1 MKLSPQPRPWSR
13 LLVISILLMLTVR
26 YVLWRSLF
34 TLNFSNPLNGA
45 WSLGLW
51 LMEMLVITSSL
62 LQWYLMLGITD
73 RRSQA
78 DRYSQAG
85 LEIQPSLDILIPT
98 YNEPD
103 FILRRTVVGC
113 QAIEYANKQV
123 YLLDDTRRP
132 EIQILAQELG
142 CHYVTRPD
150 NHYAKAGNLNHAI
163 AHTSGELIAVFD
175 ADFIPT
181 KNFLKRTI
189 GFFGNPQIAL
199 VQTPQTFYNFDPVAR
214 NLGLEGVIPPEEEVF
229 YRFIQPIK
237 DGAGSVVCAG
247 TSFVV
252 RRSTLEAVG
261 GFVTSSLS
269 EDYFTGIRLCASGAQ
284 VIYLNEK
291 LSAGLAAES
300 ISDHIAQRVRW
311 IRGTLQAFFIDS
323 NPLTIPGLRLRQRVG
338 HLEGLLYWLISV
350 PRLFFLLVP
359 LVYSFFGIIPIRVTL
374 EGIISVFLP
383 YYLVQLIVFAW
394 LNGRSRSAI
403 LTDVYALVLC
413 IPLSIALI
421 QVFFNPFGKVF
432 QVTPKGVARNQY
444 SIDAWL
450 ALPLLTLL
458 IATVASFWMN
468 LDNHAPESY
477 LGLVWNVYNSVMLS
491 VALLALVD
499 VPTANP
505 DQWFRRRQPVQIISH
520 ATSHWGMM
528 TMLSEAGAE
537 IEMRTVDLAPQVK
550 LHLAKAGVKLQGQVT
565 ATQWTG
571 SCWRVRVKFEAVS
584 AWEHRRLIELLYC
597 RPGQWQH
604 PQTPG
609 EWRSLWLL
617 LQVLLKPLVGLIS
630 LTAAQRSL
638 TNRVKGK
645 GEGERGQVE
654 RVRLMD

>member
-13 LLVISILLMLTVR
+13 LLIISLLLVLTVR

-51 LMEMLVITSSL
+51 LMEMLVITSSM

-78 DRYSQAG
+78 DHYSQV
-85 LEIQPSLDILIPT
+85 EQDQPSVDILIPT

-132 EIQILAQELG
+132 EIQLLAQELG

-150 NHYAKAGNLNHAI
+150 SRYAKAGNLNHAI
-163 AHTSGELIAVFD
+163 AQTSGEFIAVFD

-189 GFFGNPQIAL
+189 GFFQNPQIAL

-229 YRFIQPIK
+229 YRLIQPIK

-323 NPLTIPGLRLRQRVG
+323 NPLTIPGLRLRQRIG

-359 LVYSFFGIIPIRVTL
+359 LIYSFFGIMPIRVTSA
-374 EGIISVFLP
+374 GIFSVFLP
-383 YYLVQLIVFAW
+383 YYLVQLSVFAW

-413 IPLSIALI
+413 IPLSVALI

-444 SIDAWL
+444 SIHAWL

-468 LDNHAPESY
+468 LDNQASESY
-477 LGLVWNVYNSVMLS
+477 LGLIWNVYNSVMLS
-491 VALLALVD
+491 VALLVLVD
-499 VPTANP
+499 VPTADP

-537 IEMRTVDLAPQVK
+537 IELRTVDLAPQVK
-550 LHLAKAGVKLQGQVT
+550 LHLAEAGVKLQGQVT

-571 SCWRVRVKFEAVS
+571 SCWQVRVKFKEVS
-584 AWEHRRLIELLYC
+584 TWEHRRLIELLYC

-604 PQTPG
+604 SQTPG

-617 LQVLLKPLVGLIS
+617 LKVLSKPLVGLIS
-630 LTAAQRSL
+630 LTADQRSL
-638 TNRVKGK
+638 ANWVKGSK
-645 GEGERGQVE
+645 AQRT
-654 RVRLMD
+654 RLTE

>member
-13 LLVISILLMLTVR
+13 LLVISILLVLTVR
-26 YVLWRSLF
+26 YVLWRALF

-51 LMEMLVITSSL
+51 LMEMLVITSSM

-78 DRYSQAG
+78 DRYTQAG
-85 LEIQPSLDILIPT
+85 TEIQPSLDILIPT

-113 QAIEYANKQV
+113 QAIEYVNKQV

-132 EIQILAQELG
+132 EIQLLAQELG

-150 NHYAKAGNLNHAI
+150 NRYAKAGNLNHAI
-163 AHTSGELIAVFD
+163 AQTSGEVIAVFD

-189 GFFGNPQIAL
+189 GFFSNPQIAL

-284 VIYLNEK
+284 MIYLNEK

-323 NPLTIPGLRLRQRVG
+323 NPLTIPGLRWRQRVG

-359 LVYSFFGIIPIRVTL
+359 LVYSFFGIMPIRVTS
-374 EGIISVFLP
+374 EGILSVFLP
-383 YYLVQLIVFAW
+383 YYLVQLIMFAW

-403 LTDVYALVLC
+403 LTDVYALMLC
-413 IPLSIALI
+413 IPLSVALI
-421 QVFFNPFGKVF
+421 QVFLNPFGKVF
-432 QVTPKGVARNQY
+432 KVTPKGVARNQY
-444 SIDAWL
+444 SINTWL

-468 LDNHAPESY
+468 LDNHASESY

-491 VALLALVD
+491 VALIALVD

-505 DQWFRRRQPVQIISH
+505 DQWFRRRQPVQIISN

-537 IEMRTVDLAPQVK
+537 IELRTVNLAQQVK
-550 LHLAKAGVKLQGQVT
+550 LHLAEAEIKLQGQVT

-584 AWEHRRLIELLYC
+584 TWEHRRLIELLYC

-604 PQTPG
+604 HQTPG

-617 LQVLLKPLVGLIS
+617 LKVLSRPLVGLI
-630 LTAAQRSL
+630 LYLAADKRSL
-638 TNRVKGK
+638 FNWVRGK
-645 GEGERGQVE
+645 G
-654 RVRLMD
+654 

>member
-13 LLVISILLMLTVR
+13 LLIISLLLVLTVR

-34 TLNFSNPLNGA
+34 TLNFSTPLNGA

-51 LMEMLVITSSL
+51 LMEMLVITSSM

-78 DRYSQAG
+78 DHYSQV
-85 LEIQPSLDILIPT
+85 EQTQPSVDILIPT

-132 EIQILAQELG
+132 EIQLLAQELG
-142 CHYVTRPD
+142 CHYVTRSD
-150 NHYAKAGNLNHAI
+150 NRYAKAGNLNHAI
-163 AHTSGELIAVFD
+163 AQTSGEFIAVFD

-189 GFFGNPQIAL
+189 GFFQNPQIAL

-229 YRFIQPIK
+229 YRLIQPIK

-350 PRLFFLLVP
+350 PRLLFLLVP
-359 LVYSFFGIIPIRVTL
+359 LVYSFFGIMPIRVTSA
-374 EGIISVFLP
+374 GIFSVFLP
-383 YYLVQLIVFAW
+383 YYLVQLSVFAW

-413 IPLSIALI
+413 IPLSVALI

-432 QVTPKGVARNQY
+432 KVTPKGVARHQY
-444 SIDAWL
+444 SIHAWL
-450 ALPLLTLL
+450 ALPLLMLL
-458 IATVASFWMN
+458 MATVASFWMN
-468 LDNHAPESY
+468 LDNHASESY

-499 VPTANP
+499 VPTADP
-505 DQWFRRRQPVQIISH
+505 DQWFRRRQPVQIISY

-537 IEMRTVDLAPQVK
+537 IELRTVDLAPQVK
-550 LHLAKAGVKLQGQVT
+550 LHLAEAGVKLQGQVT
-565 ATQWTG
+565 ITQWTG
-571 SCWRVRVKFEAVS
+571 SCWRVRVKFKEVS
-584 AWEHRRLIELLYC
+584 TWEHRRLIELLYC

-617 LQVLLKPLVGLIS
+617 LKVLSKPLVGLIS
-630 LTAAQRSL
+630 LTADQKSLANWVKGSKAQRTRL
-638 TNRVKGK
+638 T
-645 GEGERGQVE
+645 E
-654 RVRLMD
+654 